1 MNSGELKRAKRD
13 VRRRVL
19 AARDALEPAV
29 RAAAGGAVAAR
40 FIGLAEVRHARTVM
54 AFWSFGSEL
63 PTEPVLRALD
73 ERGITIALPAIVE
86 GDLEPRAYRPGDAVT
101 PTSFGAFEPS
111 NGRIVSP
118 ADIDVVATPAVA
130 FDRAGR
136 RVGYGGGFYDRFFP
150 LLRADAH
157 RVGLAFDAQVLPEGE
172 ELPAGHFDL
181 RVHIV
186 VTASEVIDCDRGAQ
200 ERAAASPT

>member
-13 VRRRVL
+13 VRRRVV

-29 RAAAGGAVAAR
+29 RAAAGEAIAAR
-40 FIGLAEVRHARTVM
+40 FMSLAEVRDARTVM

-63 PTEPVLRALD
+63 PTDPVLRALD
-73 ERGITIALPAIVE
+73 GSGVVIALPAVVG
-86 GDLEPRAYRPGDAVT
+86 GDLEARAYRPGDEVT

-111 NGRIVSP
+111 HGKIVP
-118 ADIDVVATPAVA
+118 PTEIDVVATPAVA

-136 RVGYGGGFYDRFFP
+136 RVGYGGGFYDRFLP
-150 LLRADAH
+150 ILRADAR
-157 RVGLAFDAQVLPEGE
+157 RVGLAFDEQVLPEGE

-181 RVHIV
+181 RVDIV
-186 VTASEVIDCDRGAQ
+186 VTASEVIRCDRGTR
-200 ERAAASPT
+200 ERAAPDPT